1 MSAGVDTVSIAFR
14 PRPEW
19 FDHAMEQPHQP
30 SGRGIVF
37 DQRGPGESRLGLHFT
52 GACWAEGR
60 LGAML
65 DNDHRSWNL
74 RPASDVALAER
85 VAREALSDLADDWLD
100 CSGEVRRY
108 DLAHEFEFSEPSD
121 GFAFLRTLAGMCPPR
136 RVLDT
141 YTGSDGQPQTVYVRQ
156 ARSGIVTERCY
167 DKGRESSSHAPG
179 LRIRYEAQRRPKK
192 TERMTPLAFSRVDL
206 SPDFGR
212 SIRPYME
219 GGETVI
225 AAGTEATIEHLVGA
239 AARGEISMAKCE
251 RMIGTVAILKRYG
264 RAVYP
269 DPQQQQRRLRGLRD
283 AGVSLDRELPPD
295 RVVPVGELLRQS
307 MEAFS
312 A

>member
-1 MSAGVDTVSIAFR
+1 VTHGVDTVSIAFR

-19 FDHAMEQPHQP
+19 FDHALEQPHQP

-37 DQRGPGESRLGLHFT
+37 DQRGPGDVRLGAHS
-52 GACWAEGR
+52 GVCWVEGR
-60 LGAML
+60 LGALL
-65 DNDHRSWNL
+65 DNDHRSWSL
-74 RPASDVALAER
+74 RPARDVAVAER
-85 VAREALSDLADDWLD
+85 ICREALSDLADDWLD
-100 CSGEVRRY
+100 CPGEVRRY
-108 DLAHEFEFSEPSD
+108 DLAHEFEFEEPSE
-121 GFAFLRTLAGMCPPR
+121 GFAFMRTLAGMCPPR

-141 YTGSDGQPQTVYVRQ
+141 YCGADGQPQTVYVRQ

-192 TERMTPLAFSRVDL
+192 PERMTPRAFSRVDL

-225 AAGTEATIEHLVGA
+225 AAGTDATIEHLAGA
-239 AARGEISMAKCE
+239 AARGEISMAKAE
-251 RMIGTVAILKRYG
+251 RMVGSVMFLKAYG
-264 RAVYP
+264 RALYP
-269 DPQQQQRRLRGLRD
+269 DVQQQQRRLRGLRE
-283 AGVSLDRELPPD
+283 AGVALDRELPAD
-295 RVVPVGELLRQS
+295 RVVPVGQLLRKS